1 MKLTDFI
8 TKKAI
13 VVNLKAKDKKGALTE
28 LVQLMR
34 KVHEGEKFPAAD
46 IVEGV
51 LQREKLGSTG
61 LGGGVAVPHAKLE
74 GVRNVIGAFGRS
86 ARGVDFSAVDGEPVH
101 LVFLILAPPAKND
114 AYLQALQKVML
125 AIKKPNVVRF
135 LLGAKTAKDVEEIFR
150 EVEEAA
156 PV

>member
-1 MKLTDFI
+1 MKLHEI
-8 TKKAI
+8 ISRKAI
-13 VVNLKAKDKKGALTE
+13 ILNIKAKEKKGALTE
-28 LVQLMR
+28 MIQAMR
-34 KVHEGEKFPAAD
+34 KAYEGEKFAVSE

-74 GVRNVIGAFGRS
+74 GLKGVLGAFGRS
-86 ARGVDFSAVDGEPVH
+86 ARGIDFNAVDGDAVH
-101 LVFLILAPPAKND
+101 LIFLILAPPSRNET
-114 AYLQALQKVML
+114 YLQALQKVML
-125 AIKKPNVVRF
+125 AIKRPNVVRF
-135 LLGAKTAKDVEEIFR
+135 LQGAKTAKDVEEIFR